1 VQRKARSAYVTGLAA
16 FLVVA
21 AAGCSGGSGDDSST
35 TDDKPGSPT
44 TATAAEPGKYR
55 TLTEACGSVPRGTL
69 RDLLPGTAS
78 LPEDQQEKVYQG
90 TAAVT
95 YDTDRR
101 VGCSWKSDSPDASHQ
116 LAIDV
121 ERVVSYDPAVSD
133 DERAQEVY
141 GEKETG
147 AKLPAAGTGTPSG
160 TGSPSPGATDSTGTG
175 TGGKGGT
182 GDTSGSGSATAS
194 ASGAGSPQGA
204 KGSNQDTSP
213 QTGSSA
219 TPPVAPGGTP
229 GSTPTGTAG
238 STGTP
243 SGNPSGSP
251 SGNPSGT
258 PEGLEPRLLDDLGDA
273 AFLDD
278 VLARSGSAAQH
289 RTVSVVFRTSNV
301 IVTVRYTEQPAHPAA
316 VPDSKELQEKAR
328 GLARTLNDQLNE

>member
-1 VQRKARSAYVTGLAA
+1 MQRKARSAYVTGLAA

-21 AAGCSGGSGDDSST
+21 AAGCSGGSGDDSSAS
-35 TDDKPGSPT
+35 DDKPGSPT
-44 TATAAEPGKYR
+44 TATAAQPGKYR
-55 TLTEACGSVPRGTL
+55 TLSEACGSVPRATL
-69 RDLLPGTAS
+69 RDLLPGAAS

-101 VGCSWKSDSPDASHQ
+101 VGCNWKSDSPDASHQ

-133 DERAQEVY
+133 DQRAQEVY
-141 GEKETG
+141 GEKEAG

-160 TGSPSPGATDSTGTG
+160 TGSPSASSSNSGDTGGAATSAPGAD
-175 TGGKGGT
+175 
-182 GDTSGSGSATAS
+182 
-194 ASGAGSPQGA
+194 SPQGA
-204 KGSNQDTSP
+204 KGSKGSNQDTAP
-213 QTGSSA
+213 QTGASA
-219 TPPVAPGGTP
+219 TPVTPGGTRV
-229 GSTPTGTAG
+229 GTGTASG
-238 STGTP
+238 DP
-243 SGNPSGSP
+243 SGNPSAT
-251 SGNPSGT
+251 PSGT
-258 PEGLEPRLLDDLGDA
+258 PEGLEPRVLDDLGDA

-301 IVTVRYTEQPAHPAA
+301 IVTVRYTEQPAHPAGL
-316 VPDSKELQEKAR
+316 PDSKELQEKAR